1 MVRLFRGGARP
12 LFRKSYP
19 EGPIRELA
27 TAPPAPSRTP
37 FPDVA
42 FLAVDLE
49 TTGLDP
55 RRDHVLAMG
64 WVPVIDGEVVL
75 RDAREVLV
83 RPPAGVSVGES
94 ANFHGLTDDGLE
106 DASGLRDAL
115 PELLEALRGR
125 VLVAHHAPLELG
137 FLTHAVRAVHGA
149 RLPVTTVDTMQ
160 LQHRLVAGPH
170 GDVAPDALRLDA
182 ARRHL
187 GLPRY
192 TAHRASIDAIAT
204 AELLLAQAAELAH
217 RLGHEPT
224 LGDLSPTHRH

>member
-1 MVRLFRGGARP
+1 MVRLLRRGARS
-12 LFRKSYP
+12 LFRTSYP
-19 EGPIRELA
+19 TGPVGELA
-27 TAPPAPSRTP
+27 AAPPAPSRTP
-37 FPDVA
+37 VHDVA

-55 RRDHVLAMG
+55 RQDHVLAAG

-94 ANFHGLTDDGLE
+94 ATIHGLTDDQLDHGS
-106 DASGLRDAL
+106 DLRDVL

-137 FLTHAVRAVHGA
+137 FLGHAVRSVYGA
-149 RLPVTTVDTMQ
+149 RLPVTAVDTMQ
-160 LQHRLVAGPH
+160 LQHRLVVGPH
-170 GDVAPDALRLDA
+170 GDVAPGALRLDA
-182 ARRHL
+182 ARRHF

-192 TAHRASIDAIAT
+192 AAHRASIDAIAT
-204 AELLLAQAAELAH
+204 AELLLAQSAELAY

-224 LGDLSPTHRH
+224 LGDLSPTHQH

>member
-1 MVRLFRGGARP
+1 MVHLLRRGAGSP
-12 LFRKSYP
+12 FRKRYP
-19 EGPIRELA
+19 EGPIGDLA
-27 TAPPAPSRTP
+27 AAPSAPSRTP
-37 FPDVA
+37 VRDVA

-55 RRDHVLAMG
+55 RRDHVLAAA

-83 RPPAGVSVGES
+83 RPPAGVSVGAS
-94 ANFHGLTDDGLE
+94 ANIHGLTDDELE
-106 DASGLRDAL
+106 HASDMREML
-115 PELLEALRGR
+115 PELLVALSGR
-125 VLVAHHAPLELG
+125 VLVAHHARLELG
-137 FLTHAVRAVHGA
+137 FLTHAVRAAYGA
-149 RLPVTTVDTMQ
+149 RLPVTAVDTMQ
-160 LQHRLVAGPH
+160 LQHRLVVGPH
-170 GDVAPDALRLDA
+170 GEVDPGALRLDA

-217 RLGHEPT
+217 RLSHEPT
-224 LGDLSPTHRH
+224 LGDLSPTRRH

>member
-1 MVRLFRGGARP
+1 MVRLLRRGARSP
-12 LFRKSYP
+12 FRKSYP
-19 EGPIRELA
+19 EGLISDLA
-27 TAPPAPSRTP
+27 AAPSAPSRTP
-37 FPDVA
+37 VPDVA

-64 WVPVIDGEVVL
+64 WVPVIDSEVVL

-94 ANFHGLTDDGLE
+94 ANIHGLTDDGLV
-106 DASGLRDAL
+106 DASDLGDAL
-115 PELLEALRGR
+115 SELLEALRGR

-137 FLTHAVRAVHGA
+137 FLTHAVRAVYRA
-149 RLPVTTVDTMQ
+149 RLPVTAVDTMQ
-160 LQHRLVAGPH
+160 LQYRLVVGPH
-170 GDVAPDALRLDA
+170 GDVASGALRLDA

-187 GLPRY
+187 HLPRY

-224 LGDLSPTHRH
+224 LRDLSPIHRH

>member
-1 MVRLFRGGARP
+1 MVRLLRRGARSQ
-12 LFRKSYP
+12 FRKKYP

-27 TAPPAPSRTP
+27 SAPPAPARAP
-37 FPDVA
+37 VRDVA
-42 FLAVDLE
+42 FLAVDVE

-106 DASGLRDAL
+106 VASGLRDGL

-137 FLTHAVRAVHGA
+137 FLAHAVRAVYGA
-149 RLPVTTVDTMQ
+149 RLPVTAVDTMQ
-160 LQHRLVAGPH
+160 LQHRLVVGPH
-170 GDVAPDALRLDA
+170 GDVTPGALRLDA

-204 AELLLAQAAELAH
+204 AELLLAQAAELGH

-224 LGDLSPTHRH
+224 LGDLSPIHRH